1 MTQPEL
7 RDGDARD
14 RVLSPRVTRI
24 GLLIL
29 IPVAVVFGVQTISWA
44 VPKIWAQGNTLTAD
58 DLNQNFKELEDKVAA
73 LSTGNKALEDKV
85 AALSAGNP
93 WMPCGKLEDLR
104 SATKPCEIAAF
115 PVDQYEYGFKYNT
128 TEAVPVAC
136 TRWNRGMR
144 VFNRDPYMVNS
155 DDPTATTTPGGPA
168 VMALGGAIFYTETNA
183 ADDDIPAAC
192 QSGTWRHRYWR
203 IVGGSLDTTGLG
215 TNGCVNL
222 DLFCRRR

>member
-1 MTQPEL
+1 MTRPEL
-7 RDGDARD
+7 RDDAERE
-14 RVLSPRVTRI
+14 RVLSPRATRI

-29 IPVAVVFGVQTISWA
+29 IPMAVVFGVQTISWA
-44 VPKIWAQGNTLTAD
+44 VPKMWTHGDTLTAD
-58 DLNQNFKELEDKVAA
+58 DLNQNFKDLEDKV
-73 LSTGNKALEDKV
+73 V
-85 AALSAGNP
+85 ALSAALNTANP

-104 SATKPCEIAAF
+104 STAKPCQIAAF

-128 TEAVPVAC
+128 VEAVPMTC
-136 TRWNRGMR
+136 STWNRGLR

-155 DDPTATTTPGGPA
+155 DDPTAITAPGGPA

-192 QSGTWRHRYWR
+192 PSGTWRHRYWR

-215 TNGCVNL
+215 GNGCGNI